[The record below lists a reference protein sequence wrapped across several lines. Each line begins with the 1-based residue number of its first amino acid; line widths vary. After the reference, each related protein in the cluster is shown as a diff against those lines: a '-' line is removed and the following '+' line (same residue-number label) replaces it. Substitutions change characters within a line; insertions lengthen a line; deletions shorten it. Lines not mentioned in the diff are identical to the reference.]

1 MLYSEF
7 RRGDCM
13 EKYLLVAVSG
23 ILAGFLTRIAL
34 LRVDYRQYPGYP
46 HGFVTHLSMGFIAA
60 SLGAIAVPALLKPDY
75 AAFTFLALAAQQ
87 FREIRSMER
96 QTLESLEESEL
107 VQRGKDYIEG
117 IARTFEARNYLVM
130 ATAFVTSLITQ
141 FLGLLPGIAGGI
153 VLVLISLL
161 FKSGDTI
168 GDICEVVPAKLNFKD
183 TILHVDHINIM
194 SVGLKDSR
202 KKILHEG
209 LGVIL
214 KPKNDDARATIHDIG
229 QRLAIAHTAATIL
242 GTKKDIDMPEFTPML
257 RKDPDTG
264 QVGFYIVPNEPDI
277 KALIEAVKQ
286 APVLESAAT
295 RPLKSRAGRYAS
307 D

>member
-1 MLYSEF
+1 
-7 RRGDCM
+7 M
-13 EKYLLVAVSG
+13 EKYLLVVVVG
-23 ILAGFLTRIAL
+23 IAAGFLSRLSL

-46 HGFVTHLSMGFIAA
+46 HGFVTHISLGFIAA
-60 SLGAIAVPALLKPDY
+60 SLGAIAVPALIEPDY

-87 FREIRSMER
+87 FRDIRSMER

-130 ATAFVTSLITQ
+130 ATAFLTSLIVQ
-141 FLGLLPGIAGGI
+141 FVGLIAGVAAGI

-168 GDICEVVPAKLNFKD
+168 GNICEVVPAKLHFKD
-183 TILHVDHINIM
+183 TVLYVDHINIM
-194 SVGLKDSR
+194 SVGLKDR
-202 KKILHEG
+202 RRKILEDG
-209 LGVIL
+209 LAVLI

-229 QRLAIAHTAATIL
+229 QRLAIAHTAGTIL
-242 GTKKDIDMPEFTPML
+242 GIKKDVDLPEFTPML

-277 KALIEAVKQ
+277 KALIEAVKK
-286 APVLESAAT
+286 APVLESAAS
-295 RPLKSRAGRYAS
+295 RPLKSKAGKYAA

>member
-1 MLYSEF
+1 MIQYPFVIVL
-7 RRGDCM
+7 
-13 EKYLLVAVSG
+13 G
-23 ILAGFLTRIAL
+23 IAAGIITRLAL
-34 LRVDYRQYPGYP
+34 LRVDYRQFPGYP
-46 HGFVTHLSMGFIAA
+46 HGFVTHLSLGFIAA
-60 SLGAIAVPALLKPDY
+60 ALGSIAIPALVKPDY

-87 FREIRSMER
+87 FREIRNMER

-130 ATAFVTSLITQ
+130 ATSFLTSLITQ
-141 FLGLLPGIAGGI
+141 FLGVWAGAIGGFL
-153 VLVLISLL
+153 LVLISLL
-161 FKSGDTI
+161 FKSGDNI
-168 GDICEVVPAKLNFKD
+168 GNICEVVPAKLYFKG
-183 TILHVDHINIM
+183 TILHVEGISIM
-194 SVGLKDSR
+194 SVGLKGR
-202 KKILHEG
+202 REKIAKEG
-209 LGVIL
+209 LGVLL

-242 GTKKDIDMPEFTPML
+242 GTKKDVDLREFSPML

-264 QVGFYIVPNEPDI
+264 QVGFYILPNEPDM

-286 APVLESAAT
+286 TPVLESASS
-295 RPLKSRAGRYAS
+295 RPLKSKAGRYAS

>member
-1 MLYSEF
+1 
-7 RRGDCM
+7 M
-13 EKYLLVAVSG
+13 EKYLLVIVIG
-23 ILAGFLTRIAL
+23 IAAGALSRLAL

-46 HGFVTHLSMGFIAA
+46 HGFVTHISLGFIAA
-60 SLGAIAVPALLKPDY
+60 ALGAIAVPALIEPDY

-107 VQRGKDYIEG
+107 IQRGKDYIEG

-130 ATAFVTSLITQ
+130 ATAFLTSLIVQ
-141 FLGLLPGIAGGI
+141 FLGTIPGIAAGF

-161 FKSGDTI
+161 FKSGETI
-168 GDICEVVPAKLNFKD
+168 GNICEVVPAKLYFKD
-183 TILHVDHINIM
+183 TILYVDHINIM
-194 SVGLKDSR
+194 SVGLKGR
-202 KKILHEG
+202 REQILRDG
-209 LGVIL
+209 LAVLI

-229 QRLAIAHTAATIL
+229 QRLAIAHTAGTIL
-242 GTKKDIDMPEFTPML
+242 GTKKDVDLPEYTPML

-264 QVGFYIVPNEPDI
+264 RIGFYIVPNEPDM

-286 APVLESAAT
+286 TPVLESAAS
-295 RPLKSRAGRYAS
+295 RPLKSKAGRYAA

>member
-1 MLYSEF
+1 
-7 RRGDCM
+7 M
-13 EKYLLVAVSG
+13 EHYLAVS
-23 ILAGFLTRIAL
+23 LAGIVTGFITRIVL

-46 HGFVTHLSMGFIAA
+46 HGFVTHLSLGFIAA
-60 SLGAIAVPALLKPDY
+60 ALGAIAVPALLEPDY

-117 IARTFEARNYLVM
+117 IARTFEARNFLVM
-130 ATAFVTSLITQ
+130 GTAFVTSLITEY
-141 FLGLLPGIAGGI
+141 LGLLAGGAAGI
-153 VLVLISLL
+153 VLILLSLL
-161 FKSGDTI
+161 LKSGSSI
-168 GDICEVVPAKLNFKD
+168 GDICEVVPAKLHFKD
-183 TILHVDHINIM
+183 TILYVDHINIM
-194 SVGLKDSR
+194 SVGLKSTR
-202 KKILHEG
+202 EKILEQG
-209 LGVIL
+209 LGVLI

-242 GTKKDIDMPEFTPML
+242 GTKKDVDLPEYTPML

-264 QVGFYIVPNEPDI
+264 AVGFYIVPNEPDME
-277 KALIEAVKQ
+277 ALIEAVKQ
-286 APVLESAAT
+286 APVLESAAS
-295 RPLKSRAGRYAS
+295 RPLKSRAGRYAA

>member
-1 MLYSEF
+1 
-7 RRGDCM
+7 M
-13 EKYLLVAVSG
+13 ETYLVVVVNG
-23 ILAGFLTRIAL
+23 IMAGFLTRVVL

-46 HGFVTHLSMGFIAA
+46 HGFVTHLSLGFIAA
-60 SLGAIAVPALLKPDY
+60 ALGAIAVPALLKPDY

-130 ATAFVTSLITQ
+130 ATAFLTSLITQ
-141 FLGLLPGIAGGI
+141 FLGWVAGAAGG
-153 VLVLISLL
+153 LVLILLSLL
-161 FKSGDTI
+161 FKSGNTI
-168 GDICEVVPAKLNFKD
+168 GDICDVVPAKLHFKD
-183 TILHVDHINIM
+183 TILHVDQINIM

-202 KKILHEG
+202 RKILQEG
-209 LGVIL
+209 LGVII

-229 QRLAIAHTAATIL
+229 QRLAIAHTAATIM
-242 GTKKDIDMPEFTPML
+242 GTKKDVDLPEFTPML

-264 QVGFYIVPNEPDI
+264 QVGFYIVPNEPDM
-277 KALIEAVKQ
+277 KALIEAVKK

-295 RPLKSRAGRYAS
+295 RPLKSKAGRYAA

>member
-1 MLYSEF
+1 
-7 RRGDCM
+7 M
-13 EKYLLVAVSG
+13 EKYLYVMVIGIVAGVIS
-23 ILAGFLTRIAL
+23 RIVL

-46 HGFVTHLSMGFIAA
+46 HGFVTHLSLGFIAA
-60 SLGAIAVPALLKPDY
+60 ALGAVAVPALIEPDY

-87 FREIRSMER
+87 FRDIRSMER

-107 VQRGKDYIEG
+107 VERGKDYIEG
-117 IARTFEARNYLVM
+117 IARTFEARNFLVM
-130 ATAFVTSLITQ
+130 ATAFLTALITQ
-141 FLGLLPGIAGGI
+141 MFGMIAGMASGI

-161 FKSGDTI
+161 FKSGDKI
-168 GDICEVVPAKLNFKD
+168 GDICDVVPAKLHFKE
-183 TILHVDHINIM
+183 TILYVDHINIM
-194 SVGLKDSR
+194 SVGLKDRR
-202 KKILHEG
+202 KKILEDG

-242 GTKKDIDMPEFTPML
+242 GTKKDVDLPEFTPML

-264 QVGFYIVPNEPDI
+264 QIGFYIVPNEPDME
-277 KALIEAVKQ
+277 ALLEAVRK
-286 APVLESAAT
+286 APVLESAAA
-295 RPLKSRAGRYAS
+295 RPLKSKTGRYAS

>member
-1 MLYSEF
+1 
-7 RRGDCM
+7 M
-13 EKYLLVAVSG
+13 EKYLYVVVIG
-23 ILAGFLTRIAL
+23 IAAGVISRIVL

-46 HGFVTHLSMGFIAA
+46 HGFVTHLSLGFIAA
-60 SLGAIAVPALLKPDY
+60 ALGAVAVPALREPDY

-87 FREIRSMER
+87 FRDIRSMER

-130 ATAFVTSLITQ
+130 ATAFFTALITQ
-141 FLGLLPGIAGGI
+141 MFGMIAGIASGI
-153 VLVLISLL
+153 VLVLLSLL
-161 FKSGDTI
+161 FKSGDKI
-168 GDICEVVPAKLNFKD
+168 GDICEVLPAKLHFKE
-183 TILHVDHINIM
+183 TILYVDHINIM

-202 KKILHEG
+202 KKILEDG
-209 LGVIL
+209 LGVLL

-229 QRLAIAHTAATIL
+229 QRLAIAHTAATIM
-242 GTKKDIDMPEFTPML
+242 GTKKDVDLPEFTPML

-264 QVGFYIVPNEPDI
+264 QIGFYIVPNEPDME
-277 KALIEAVKQ
+277 ALIEAVRK
-286 APVLESAAT
+286 APVLESAAS
-295 RPLKSRAGRYAS
+295 RPLKSKAGRYAS

>member
-1 MLYSEF
+1 
-7 RRGDCM
+7 M
-13 EKYLLVAVSG
+13 EKYLLVTVIG
-23 ILAGFLTRIAL
+23 IAAGFLSRVAL

-46 HGFVTHLSMGFIAA
+46 HGFVTHLSLGFIAA
-60 SLGAIAVPALLKPDY
+60 SLGAIAVPALVEPDY

-87 FREIRSMER
+87 FRDIRSMER

-130 ATAFVTSLITQ
+130 ATSFLTALIVQ
-141 FLGLLPGIAGGI
+141 YMGFIVGIAAGI

-161 FKSGDTI
+161 FKSGNTI
-168 GDICEVVPAKLNFKD
+168 GDICEVLPAKLHFKD
-183 TILHVDHINIM
+183 TILHVEHINIM
-194 SVGLKDSR
+194 SVGLKERR
-202 KKILHEG
+202 KKILQDG
-209 LGVIL
+209 LGVLI

-229 QRLAIAHTAATIL
+229 QRLAIAHTAGTIL
-242 GTKKDIDMPEFTPML
+242 GTKKDVDLPEFTPML

-277 KALIEAVKQ
+277 KALVEAVKKT
-286 APVLESAAT
+286 PVLESAAS
-295 RPLKSRAGRYAS
+295 RPLKSKAGRYAA